1 MNKIEP
7 LLQSCNILTGIGS
20 HLLEKL
26 HRLNIFSI
34 YDLLLHLPFRYQDR
48 TRITAIRDLVAGQ
61 YTVVQGTIIES
72 HWLKSRKKIY
82 HCCLHD
88 GSGRINLR
96 FFHMPAFQ
104 QKRLQLHSELKI
116 YGEVKQNPY
125 GFEMIH
131 PELEQSSAV
140 DEFFTPCYHSTQGLN
155 QSIWRKLIKQVFEK
169 FQPQIAALEW
179 LSELDLQQAQ
189 FMSLYQ
195 ALHLL
200 HFPTPEYH
208 TEALL
213 SPLHPARLR
222 LAFEELVAFSLS
234 NQLLKQHTQQRQAFA
249 YSSPLHLDIPLLQH
263 LPFQLTQAQQKVIQE
278 IRQDLNRAH
287 PMLRL
292 LQGDVGSGKTIVCA
306 LSALPVL
313 AQHHQVALM
322 APTDLLSEQHYIN
335 MKKWLEPLGFH
346 VGRLNRT
353 TPNKEKKRT
362 LNDLTQGHCQLVVG
376 THALF
381 QDKVQFQQ
389 LGLVIIDEQHRF
401 GVVQRLR
408 LIEKANQNHQPHQLF
423 VTATPIPRT
432 LAMTQFSHFDASI
445 IDQLPAGRKP
455 IHTAV
460 MPQDRRDEIIDRLQK
475 VLDQGGQIY
484 WVCTRIEEDEQ
495 DELLATEA
503 LLKYLIEQ
511 LPHAKIASVHGQLKG
526 VEKDRIMTAF
536 KQGEFNILVA
546 TTVIEVGVDVP
557 NANIMIIENAER
569 LGLSQLHQLRGRVG
583 RGTEEA
589 YCILMYNQPLSET
602 TQKRL
607 HIIRHSTDGFYLA
620 EQDLLIRGAGDMFG
634 TRQTGFMEFRLAQI
648 PQHLELLK
656 QAQHHAHQILVNHS
670 PVAETLLSYWYPDSQ
685 KYLNA

>member
-1 MNKIEP
+1 
-7 LLQSCNILTGIGS
+7 
-20 HLLEKL
+20 
-26 HRLNIFSI
+26 
-34 YDLLLHLPFRYQDR
+34 
-48 TRITAIRDLVAGQ
+48 
-61 YTVVQGTIIES
+61 
-72 HWLKSRKKIY
+72 
-82 HCCLHD
+82 
-88 GSGRINLR
+88 
-96 FFHMPAFQ
+96 
-104 QKRLQLHSELKI
+104 
-116 YGEVKQNPY
+116 
-125 GFEMIH
+125 
-131 PELEQSSAV
+131 
-140 DEFFTPCYHSTQGLN
+140 
-155 QSIWRKLIKQVFEK
+155 
-169 FQPQIAALEW
+169 
-179 LSELDLQQAQ
+179 
-189 FMSLYQ
+189 
-195 ALHLL
+195 
-200 HFPTPEYH
+200 
-208 TEALL
+208 
-213 SPLHPARLR
+213 
-222 LAFEELVAFSLS
+222 
-234 NQLLKQHTQQRQAFA
+234 
-249 YSSPLHLDIPLLQH
+249 
-263 LPFQLTQAQQKVIQE
+263 
-278 IRQDLNRAH
+278 
-287 PMLRL
+287 
-292 LQGDVGSGKTIVCA
+292 
-306 LSALPVL
+306 
-313 AQHHQVALM
+313 
-322 APTDLLSEQHYIN
+322 
-335 MKKWLEPLGFH
+335 
-346 VGRLNRT
+346 
-353 TPNKEKKRT
+353 
-362 LNDLTQGHCQLVVG
+362 
-376 THALF
+376 
-381 QDKVQFQQ
+381 
-389 LGLVIIDEQHRF
+389 
-401 GVVQRLR
+401 
-408 LIEKANQNHQPHQLF
+408 